1 MVNNMRKNK
10 YLILIIFLLTLTFCL
25 SSCDKTKKE
34 SLTKTLEQE
43 IILEFERSYEDSS
56 EKGSQ
61 LYIVEYYGNYNG
73 AHIFF
78 IDTKNALYSLPPIS
92 KITIETKIEGEHSGW
107 ISLEKSFIKLFG
119 YYDGLIYT
127 IDKLHSAGFITTEE
141 VLDIWNR
148 YCEKEHE
155 LRYYE

>member
-1 MVNNMRKNK
+1 MVKNMKKIK
-10 YLILIIFLLTLTFCL
+10 YLLILLSILAISIALT
-25 SSCDKTKKE
+25 SCDKKE
-34 SLTKTLEQE
+34 DLSKILEQE
-43 IILEFERSYEDSS
+43 IITEFEKSYEEDS
-56 EKGSQ
+56 ERRSQ

-78 IDTKNALYSLPPIS
+78 IDTKNALYSLPYIT
-92 KITIETKIEGEHSGW
+92 KITIETTIEGEHSGW
-107 ISLEKSFIKLFG
+107 ISLEKSFIKLYG

-127 IDKLHSAGFITTEE
+127 IDKLHKAGFVKTEE
-141 VLDIWNR
+141 VLGIWDR

>member
-1 MVNNMRKNK
+1 MKKIK
-10 YLILIIFLLTLTFCL
+10 YLLLIISIFTLTIIL
-25 SSCDKTKKE
+25 SSCDKTTNKE
-34 SLTKTLEQE
+34 SLSKTLEQE

-56 EKGSQ
+56 EKRSQ

-78 IDTKNALYSLPPIS
+78 IDTKNAFYNLPPVS

-107 ISLEKSFIKLFG
+107 ISLEKNYIRLFG

-141 VLDIWNR
+141 VLDVWNR

-155 LRYYE
+155 LIYYE

>member
-1 MVNNMRKNK
+1 MVNSMKKIK
-10 YLILIIFLLTLTFCL
+10 YLLILLSILTISLTLT
-25 SSCDKTKKE
+25 SCDKKE
-34 SLTKTLEQE
+34 NLSKILEQE
-43 IILEFERSYEDSS
+43 IITEFEKSYEEDSDI
-56 EKGSQ
+56 ESQ

-78 IDTKNALYSLPPIS
+78 IDTKNALYSLPYIT
-92 KITIETKIEGEHSGW
+92 KITLETTIEGENSGW
-107 ISLEKSFIKLFG
+107 ISLEKSFIKLYG

-127 IDKLHSAGFITTEE
+127 IDKLHKAGFVTTEE

-155 LRYYE
+155 KIYYE

>member
-1 MVNNMRKNK
+1 MVNNMKKIK
-10 YLILIIFLLTLTFCL
+10 YLLLIISIFTLTIIL
-25 SSCDKTKKE
+25 SSCDKKE
-34 SLTKTLEQE
+34 VISKELEQE
-43 IILEFERSYEDSS
+43 IITEFEKSYEEDPDK
-56 EKGSQ
+56 EAQ

-78 IDTKNALYSLPPIS
+78 IDTKNALYSLPYIT
-92 KITIETKIEGEHSGW
+92 KITLETTIEGENSGC
-107 ISLEKSFIKLFG
+107 ISLEKSFIKLYG

-127 IDKLHSAGFITTEE
+127 IDKLHKAGFVTTEE

-155 LRYYE
+155 KMYYE